1 MCSLYYTAQQV
12 GHLLAGLKVM
22 VTIKYHHM
30 MLVLKFILQNV
41 STVSL
46 LSHEKIL
53 VSFGVVNIDI
63 YPTHIFLITY

>member
-1 MCSLYYTAQQV
+1 MFTVLYSPAGGT
-12 GHLLAGLKVM
+12 LLAGLKVM